1 MKNKKPVLLQVLPSL
16 ISGGVERGA
25 VDIVRATVQDGFKSM
40 VLSAGGKMTHQVT
53 QAGGENIV
61 IPSIKS
67 KNPFKIWKNIKIIS
81 KIIKDRDIDIVHV
94 RSRAPAWSCYY
105 ACKKTNTPLVTT
117 VHGTHSLGDKFTK
130 KLKTLYN
137 SGMVKGD
144 KIITVS
150 NFIKDYILKNYED
163 VDENKITVIHRGI
176 DVDYFNPDNISTN
189 RILMMQDKLN
199 VPDGKNIILLP
210 GRLTSWKGQ
219 EFFIDSLAKVKNKNF
234 FCLIMGDDKGHKTY
248 RKRLEKKITDNNL
261 AGSVKIIG
269 NTNDIS
275 AAYMLSDIV
284 VSSST
289 RGEAFGRVA
298 PEGCAM
304 KRLVVAT
311 KLGGSMET
319 IIDKKTGW
327 LVESDNTEEMAKTL
341 DLVLNLSKEE
351 REKITKKSRENIKNN
366 FSLELMCNKTIKI
379 YREILKE
386 KKSSK

>member
-25 VDIVRATVQDGFKSM
+25 VDIVKATVKDGFRSI

-61 IPSIKS
+61 IPSIKA

-81 KIIKDRDIDIVHV
+81 KIIKDYDVDIVHV
-94 RSRAPAWSCYY
+94 RSRAPAWACYY
-105 ACKKTNTPLVTT
+105 ACKQTNTPLVNT
-117 VHGTHSLGDKFTK
+117 VHGTYSLGGKFTK

-150 NFIKDYILKNYED
+150 NFIKDYVLTNYEG
-163 VDENKITVIHRGI
+163 VDESKITVIHRGI
-176 DVDYFNPDNISTN
+176 DVDYFNPDSVSTN

-199 VPDGKNIILLP
+199 VPDDKNIILLP

-269 NTNDIS
+269 NTGDIS

-304 KRLVVAT
+304 KRLVIAT

-319 IIDKKTGW
+319 IIDKETGW
-327 LVESDNTEEMAKTL
+327 LVESGNTEEMAKTL
-341 DLVLNLSKEE
+341 DYVLTLSKEE
-351 REKITKKSRENIKNN
+351 REKITEKSRKNIKDN

-386 KKSSK
+386 QEAK